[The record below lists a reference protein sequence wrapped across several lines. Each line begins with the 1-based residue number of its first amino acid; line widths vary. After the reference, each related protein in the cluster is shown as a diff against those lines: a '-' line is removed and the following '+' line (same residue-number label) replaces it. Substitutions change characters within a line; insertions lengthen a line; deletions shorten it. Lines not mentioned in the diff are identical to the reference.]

1 MGRNPSGRWA
11 ELRRYLRGRS
21 GTLPVD
27 SFPPEEDEAVGATPG
42 DDGGQAGEGLMVD
55 LEYATMPG
63 PGSGRLWAA
72 RLSLAAMAVVGFS
85 LIVVGWLGVAEAV
98 GVLQDG
104 QLVASRRV
112 PLVLQVVGGGARILT
127 GLVILWAALPALH
140 LREAGR
146 VRMMWGLGLLLV
158 VVAVHAALVHEPHFR
173 PAEGPPFTTAQW
185 ALNGFFACAAVAG
198 LMYLY
203 LSAELFNGVTS
214 TEPDATDLVD
224 RTLREGLRVRASD
237 VHVEP
242 GPEGIAVRYRIDG
255 VLHTVAT
262 WPSHALSRI
271 ASRIKVMAAMD
282 IAEKR
287 LPQDGR
293 SSIDVGERSIDLRIS
308 TVPSNYGER
317 VVIRILDP
325 DTGLY
330 GLQDLGLEPKMV
342 KSLKRIIKAPHG
354 VFFCTGPTGSGKTTT
369 LYAALLH
376 SVGRAGRN
384 VITVEDPVEYLLPGV
399 TQLSAGR
406 KKGMTFASGLRSILR
421 QDPDVIMVGEVRD
434 AETAHMVIEAAQ
446 TGHLVLSTLHTN
458 SAAGAIARLLDLDVE
473 PFLLASSLTAVLA
486 QRLVRRVCPRC
497 REPYMLEKDGLDSLG
512 VMLKERRPAYRAVG
526 CERCMGTGYWGR
538 TGVFELLVV
547 DDAIRQL
554 LRDQVDAV
562 TIKKCAVAHGM
573 MDLRMHAARKVLQ
586 GQTTI
591 EEVHRAVLSSLR

>member
-1 MGRNPSGRWA
+1 MGRGSASRWA
-11 ELRRYLRGRS
+11 RLWKLLCRRS
-21 GTLPVD
+21 GMVALESP
-27 SFPPEEDEAVGATPG
+27 PPEEDDTAETTVGEEAEEAS
-42 DDGGQAGEGLMVD
+42 DGLMVD
-55 LEYATMPG
+55 LDYSTMPG
-63 PGSGRLWAA
+63 PSSGRLWAA
-72 RLSLAAMAVVGFS
+72 RLAVGAMIAVAVSLVG
-85 LIVVGWLGVAEAV
+85 VGWVSVADGVGALQSRELGSAQQVPF
-98 GVLQDG
+98 VLT
-104 QLVASRRV
+104 
-112 PLVLQVVGGGARILT
+112 VLGGGLRILMA
-127 GLVILWAALPALH
+127 LVILWAAAPALR
-140 LREAGR
+140 LRETGR

-173 PAEGPPFTTAQW
+173 PLEGPPLTTAQW
-185 ALNGFFACAAVAG
+185 ALNGFYACAAVAG
-198 LMYLY
+198 LVYLY
-203 LSAELFNGVTS
+203 LSEELFNGVS
-214 TEPDATDLVD
+214 ETEPDAADLVD
-224 RTLREGLRVRASD
+224 RMLREGLRVRSSD

-271 ASRIKVMAAMD
+271 VSRIKVMAAMD

-317 VVIRILDP
+317 AVIRILDP

-330 GLQDLGLEPKMV
+330 GLQELGLESKMV
-342 KSLKRIIKAPHG
+342 DSLKRIIKAPHG

-399 TQLSAGR
+399 TQLSAGK
-406 KKGMTFASGLRSILR
+406 KKGMSFVSALRSILR

-434 AETAHMVIEAAQ
+434 TETAHMVIEAAQ

-458 SAAGAIARLLDLDVE
+458 SAAGAISRLLDLDVE
-473 PFLLASSLTAVLA
+473 PFLVASSLTAVLA
-486 QRLVRRVCPRC
+486 QRLVRRVCSHC
-497 REPYMLEKDGLDSLG
+497 RERYMLEKDGLESLG
-512 VMLKERRPAYRAVG
+512 IMLKKRRPAYRAVG

-538 TGVFELLVV
+538 TGVFELLQVN
-547 DDAIRQL
+547 DAIRQL
-554 LRDQVDAV
+554 LRERADAV

-573 MDLRMHAARKVLQ
+573 MDLRMHAAKKVLQ
-586 GQTTI
+586 GQTTV

>member
-1 MGRNPSGRWA
+1 M
-11 ELRRYLRGRS
+11 
-21 GTLPVD
+21 
-27 SFPPEEDEAVGATPG
+27 
-42 DDGGQAGEGLMVD
+42 
-55 LEYATMPG
+55 
-63 PGSGRLWAA
+63 
-72 RLSLAAMAVVGFS
+72 
-85 LIVVGWLGVAEAV
+85 
-98 GVLQDG
+98 
-104 QLVASRRV
+104 
-112 PLVLQVVGGGARILT
+112 
-127 GLVILWAALPALH
+127 
-140 LREAGR
+140 
-146 VRMMWGLGLLLV
+146 
-158 VVAVHAALVHEPHFR
+158 
-173 PAEGPPFTTAQW
+173 
-185 ALNGFFACAAVAG
+185 
-198 LMYLY
+198 
-203 LSAELFNGVTS
+203 TS

-271 ASRIKVMAAMD
+271 ASRIKIMAAMD

-446 TGHLVLSTLHTN
+446 TGHLVLSTLHT
-458 SAAGAIARLLDLDVE
+458 
-473 PFLLASSLTAVLA
+473 
-486 QRLVRRVCPRC
+486 
-497 REPYMLEKDGLDSLG
+497 
-512 VMLKERRPAYRAVG
+512 
-526 CERCMGTGYWGR
+526 
-538 TGVFELLVV
+538 
-547 DDAIRQL
+547 
-554 LRDQVDAV
+554 
-562 TIKKCAVAHGM
+562 
-573 MDLRMHAARKVLQ
+573 
-586 GQTTI
+586 
-591 EEVHRAVLSSLR
+591 